1 MIVVKSKRCSIEKIL
16 KEYPN
21 AYICDVTSHALD
33 RFIRLSPFYPHG
45 RIPVPFSPGWTAMSV
60 EAIWQGLKVF
70 DSAGVDTALFR
81 NDTMKNLK
89 RTVRKYGKCKGHRKG
104 VTGNE
109 LLGYLTARKL
119 IYVPT
124 YKWMLE
130 YKAKSEVEKLREIA
144 GTHTLVLLDYDTNPD
159 VENPTSPLSHASL
172 IKAYLDG
179 NYPVYEGQDQYE
191 EQREKEEVNND
202 FTVGQKVKHPT
213 FGEGVIKSVDG
224 DKVTVKY
231 PFGEKVLAVK
241 YAKLEVIR

>member
-16 KEYPN
+16 KEYPD
-21 AYICDVTSHALD
+21 ACICDVTSHASD

-104 VTGNE
+104 VTGSE

-130 YKAKSEVEKLREIA
+130 HKAKSEVERLREIA
-144 GTHTLVLLDYDTNPD
+144 GTRTLVLLDYDPNPD

-191 EQREKEEVNND
+191 EQKPEEVKND
-202 FTVGQKVKHPT
+202 FTVGQTVKHPT

-224 DKVTVKY
+224 DKVTVKF
-231 PFGEKVLAVK
+231 PFGEKVLAGK
-241 YAKLEVIR
+241 DAKLEVVE